1 MKKIVSH
8 CLPSNSIHDT
18 NPIFRVSTQLLRR
31 IAAVDFSRG
40 FQPTDGKWLMIA
52 SRQRRLNS
60 GVADATRC
68 DVQSFPALKR
78 RAKLSRRSAA
88 KKHRINL
95 QDISVCPC
103 LVFILI
109 FSLLISAC
117 SSPEKE
123 KLEHIA
129 KGKEYLAKKQF
140 AEARLE
146 FRSALKIDK
155 KLVEAQFGLGE
166 AALALGYVQEAA
178 EAYYEAMRIDGNNLD
193 ARVRVGGL
201 LVEYETEEGT
211 KEAERLANEVAQK
224 NPNHVENRVLI
235 ADVRAAQKRWP
246 EAEAEFQKAIS
257 LDANRI
263 ETYLHLARYYERR
276 AKSDEAQAP
285 AFHSKAEEVFRQLI
299 ERNPKVVNARLAFGD
314 FLFARKREAEAEQ
327 QLLQAH
333 QSDPADKLVLVA
345 LRRYYEAQQQFDKAE
360 QFLIRLVELDPD
372 KTAGRAQIVD
382 LHARTGR
389 VYQAVT
395 EYQQLLKDDPKYLR
409 GYSRLAELLL
419 ELGDVSGATKHVE
432 AALKQTPQDTDALLM
447 RGRLRSLN
455 GQHREAI
462 SDLDQ
467 VLRLEPAMPAALY
480 YAADAHLQNNDSTQ
494 ARLFVNRM
502 LSFYPRN
509 PMGLLMQ
516 VRINLAE
523 NKAADAEK
531 TSTQI
536 IAAIAELKSNQ
547 TALRAARIPEDTLPD
562 WDSKAYVSRAV
573 ARIQLR
579 NYAEAQSDLERAAV
593 IDRRSPEP
601 YVNLAVVNM
610 LRGDLTAA
618 QRAGERAVD
627 LAPSS
632 LSAATTL
639 VNVYIQQ
646 KNFRTAHDRLTR
658 LINDQPTRLQLLE
671 LKARVLIA
679 QGDAATAEATL
690 REILQTDPNYLN
702 AYFLLS
708 DFYQSSQQ
716 QTERAIAELTRLI
729 SLRPTNAQQIAQAHL
744 FIAMLEEGRGNFDAA
759 MTNYEQMLSYDKRS
773 IGAAIALNNLAWIY
787 ADKGKGNLD
796 KATDHARSAITIA
809 PQANFFDT
817 LGYAYYKKRQ
827 YEIAVEQFR
836 KAIDRKPD
844 NPAYHLHLARALRD
858 NGDTQR
864 ARQSYERAL
873 QVGGG
878 NFDEANQARQELA
891 ALRKS

>member
-1 MKKIVSH
+1 MKNSVRH
-8 CLPSNSIHDT
+8 RLPAAQIHNVMLSYQISDS
-18 NPIFRVSTQLLRR
+18 PLRR
-31 IAAVDFSRG
+31 LAVVEFSRG
-40 FQPTDGKWLMIA
+40 FQPTDGEW
-52 SRQRRLNS
+52 LNS
-60 GVADATRC
+60 TVADATLG
-68 DVQSFPALKR
+68 DAQAFPALKR
-78 RAKLSRRSAA
+78 RAKVSRRYAA
-88 KKHRINL
+88 KNRRLNS
-95 QDISVCPC
+95 QNVSSVFC
-103 LVFILI
+103 LAFII
-109 FSLLISAC
+109 FFSSLLFAC
-117 SSPEKE
+117 SSPDKE
-123 KLEHIA
+123 KLQHIA

-155 KLVEAQFGLGE
+155 KLGEAQFGLGE
-166 AALALGYVQEAA
+166 AALALGYIQEAA
-178 EAYYEAMRIDGNNLD
+178 EAYYEAMRIDANNLD
-193 ARVRVGGL
+193 ARVRVGSL
-201 LVEYETEEGT
+201 LVQYETEEGV

-263 ETYLHLARYYERR
+263 ETHLHLANYFTRR
-276 AKSDEAQAP
+276 AKNDEAQAT
-285 AFHSKAEEVFRQLI
+285 ALHSKAEEVFRRLVEQ
-299 ERNPKVVNARLAFGD
+299 NPKSVNARLAFGD
-314 FLFARKREAEAEQ
+314 FLFANKREAEAEQ
-327 QLLQAH
+327 QLLVAH
-333 QSDPADKLVLVA
+333 QADPADKLVLVA

-360 QFLIRLVELDPD
+360 QFLTRLVELDPD
-372 KTAGRAQIVD
+372 KTAGRAQIID

-419 ELGDVSGATKHVE
+419 ELGDVNGATKHVE
-432 AALKQTPQDTDALLM
+432 VALKQSPQDTDALLM

-462 SDLDQ
+462 GDLDQ
-467 VLRLEPAMPAALY
+467 VLRLEPTLPAALY
-480 YAADAHLQNNDSTQ
+480 YAADAHLQNSDSTQ
-494 ARLFVNRM
+494 ARLFVNR
-502 LSFYPRN
+502 LLNFYPRN

-536 IAAIAELKSNQ
+536 IESIAELKSNQ
-547 TALRAARIPEDTLPD
+547 AALKAARIPEDTLPD
-562 WDSKAYVSRAV
+562 WESKAYVSRAV

-579 NYAEAQSDLERAAV
+579 KLAEAQSDLERAAV

-601 YVNLAVVNM
+601 HVNLAAVNM
-610 LRGDLTAA
+610 LRGDLAA
-618 QRAGERAVD
+618 AGRAAERAVD

-639 VNVYIQQ
+639 VNVYLQQ
-646 KNFRTAHDRLTR
+646 KNYREAHDRLDK
-658 LINDQPTRLQLLE
+658 LMNDQPNRLQLQE
-671 LKARVLIA
+671 LKARVFIG
-679 QGDAATAEATL
+679 QGDAANAESLL
-690 REILQTDPNYLN
+690 REILKTDPNYLN

-716 QTERAIAELTRLI
+716 QTERAIAELNQLI
-729 SLRPTNAQQIAQAHL
+729 ALRPTNTQQIAQAHL
-744 FIAMLEEGRGNFDAA
+744 FVAMLEEARGNIDGAVN
-759 MTNYEQMLSYDKRS
+759 NYEQMLSYDKRS
-773 IGAAIALNNLAWIY
+773 IGAAIALNNLAWLY

-809 PQANFFDT
+809 PQANFYDT

-827 YEIAVEQFR
+827 FDVAIEQFR
-836 KAIDRKPD
+836 KAIDRRPD
-844 NPAYHLHLARALRD
+844 SPAYHLHLARALRD
-858 NGDTQR
+858 SGSTQQ
-864 ARQSYERAL
+864 ARVSYERAL
-873 QVGGG
+873 QLGGA
-878 NFDEANQARQELA
+878 NFAEANQARQELA
-891 ALRKS
+891 ALKKS

>member
-1 MKKIVSH
+1 MKKPVRH
-8 CLPSNSIHDT
+8 RLP
-18 NPIFRVSTQLLRR
+18 FWFAALL
-31 IAAVDFSRG
+31 
-40 FQPTDGKWLMIA
+40 
-52 SRQRRLNS
+52 
-60 GVADATRC
+60 C
-68 DVQSFPALKR
+68 
-78 RAKLSRRSAA
+78 SAA
-88 KKHRINL
+88 
-95 QDISVCPC
+95 
-103 LVFILI
+103 
-109 FSLLISAC
+109 LLIAAC
-117 SSPEKE
+117 SSPNKE
-123 KLEHIA
+123 KLQHIA

-140 AEARLE
+140 AEARIE

-193 ARVRVGGL
+193 ARVRVGSL
-201 LVEYETEEGT
+201 LVEYETDEGT
-211 KEAERLANEVAQK
+211 KEAERLANEVAAK

-246 EAEAEFQKAIS
+246 EAEAEFQKAIA
-257 LDANRI
+257 LDPNRI

-276 AKSDEAQAP
+276 AKNDEAQAQ
-285 AFHSKAEEVFRQLI
+285 AFHTKAEEVFRQLI
-299 ERNPKVVNARLAFGD
+299 ERNPKSVNARLAFGD
-314 FLFARKREAEAEQ
+314 FLFANKRETEAEQ

-333 QSDPADKLVLVA
+333 QADPADKLVLVA
-345 LRRYYEAQQQFDKAE
+345 LRRYYETQQQFDKAE
-360 QFLIRLVELDPD
+360 QFLVRLVELDPD
-372 KTAGRAQIVD
+372 KTAGRAQIID

-419 ELGDVSGATKHVE
+419 ELGDVNGATRHVE

-480 YAADAHLQNNDSTQ
+480 YAADAHLQNSDATQ
-494 ARLFVNRM
+494 ARLFVNRL

-523 NKAADAEK
+523 NKAAEAEK
-531 TSTQI
+531 TSSQI
-536 IAAIAELKSNQ
+536 IASIAELKSNQ
-547 TALRAARIPEDTLPD
+547 TALKAARIPEDTLPD
-562 WDSKAYVSRAV
+562 WESKAYVSRAV

-579 NYAEAQSDLERAAV
+579 NYGEAQSDLERAAQ

-601 YVNLAVVNM
+601 HVNLAVVNM
-610 LRGDLTAA
+610 LRGDLAAA

-646 KNFRTAHDRLTR
+646 KNYRLAHERLTQ
-658 LINDQPTRLQLLE
+658 LINDQPTRLQLME

-679 QGDAATAEATL
+679 QGDTTTAETTL
-690 REILQTDPNYLN
+690 REILQADPNYLN

-729 SLRPTNAQQIAQAHL
+729 NLKPTNAQQVAQAHL
-744 FIAMLEEGRGNFDAA
+744 FIAMLEEGRGNFDPAV
-759 MTNYEQMLSYDKRS
+759 TNYEQMLSYDKRS

-796 KATDHARSAITIA
+796 KATDYARSAIGIA

-827 YEIAVEQFR
+827 FDVAIEQFR
-836 KAIDRKPD
+836 KAIDRRPTSA
-844 NPAYHLHLARALRD
+844 NYHLHLARAQRD
-858 NGDTQR
+858 NGNTQL
-864 ARQSYERAL
+864 AKQSYERAL
-873 QVGGG
+873 QLGGG
-878 NFDEANQARQELA
+878 NFEEANQARQELA

>member
-1 MKKIVSH
+1 MKNTVLH
-8 CLPSNSIHDT
+8 HLTSI
-18 NPIFRVSTQLLRR
+18 FVSTLVTPLRGSTRLLRR
-31 IAAVDFSRG
+31 VATVDFSRG
-40 FQPTDGKWLMIA
+40 FQSTAGQIFCAP

-60 GVADATRC
+60 GVADATPS
-68 DVQSFPALKR
+68 DLYAFPALKP
-78 RAKLSRRSAA
+78 RAKVSRRYVAKNHQSRIHTVSGTLRLVTILLAA
-88 KKHRINL
+88 
-95 QDISVCPC
+95 
-103 LVFILI
+103 
-109 FSLLISAC
+109 LLAFAC

-123 KLEHIA
+123 KLQHVA
-129 KGKEYLAKKQF
+129 RGKEYLTKKQF
-140 AEARLE
+140 AEARIE

-193 ARVRVGGL
+193 ARVRVGSL
-201 LVEYETEEGT
+201 LVEYETDEGT
-211 KEAERLANEVAQK
+211 KEAERLANEVSQK

-235 ADVRAAQKRWP
+235 ADVRAAQKRWL
-246 EAEAEFQKAIS
+246 EAEAEYQKAIS
-257 LDANRI
+257 LDQNRI

-276 AKSDEAQAP
+276 AKNDEAQAQ
-285 AFHSKAEEVFRQLI
+285 ALHSKAEAVFRQLI
-299 ERNPKVVNARLAFGD
+299 EQNPKSVNARLAFGD
-314 FLFARKREAEAEQ
+314 FLFSNKREPEAEQ

-333 QSDPADKLVLVA
+333 QADPTDKLVLVA
-345 LRRYYEAQQQFDKAE
+345 LRRYYETQQQFDKAE
-360 QFLIRLVELDPD
+360 QFLARLVELDPD
-372 KTAGRAQIVD
+372 KTAGRAQIID

-419 ELGDVSGATKHVE
+419 ELGDVNGATKHVE
-432 AALKQTPQDTDALLM
+432 QALKQSPQNTDALLM

-480 YAADAHLQNNDSTQ
+480 YAADAHLQNNDATQ
-494 ARLFVNRM
+494 ARLFVNRL

-547 TALRAARIPEDTLPD
+547 TALKAARIPEDTLPD
-562 WDSKAYVSRAV
+562 WESKAYVSRAV

-579 NYAEAQSDLERAAV
+579 NYVEAQTDLERAAQ

-601 YVNLAVVNM
+601 HVNLAVVSM
-610 LRGDLTAA
+610 LRGDLAAA
-618 QRAGERAVD
+618 QRAAERAVD

-646 KNFRTAHDRLTR
+646 KNYRTAHERLTQ

-679 QGDAATAEATL
+679 QGDSANAEATL

-716 QTERAIAELTRLI
+716 QTERAIAELTQLI
-729 SLRPTNAQQIAQAHL
+729 SLKPTNAQQVAQAHL

-759 MTNYEQMLSYDKRS
+759 VTNYEQMLSYDKRS

-796 KATDHARSAITIA
+796 KATDYARSAITIA

-827 YEIAVEQFR
+827 FDVAIEQFR
-836 KAIDRKPD
+836 RALDRRPD
-844 NPAYHLHLARALRD
+844 SANYHLHMARAQRD
-858 NGDTQR
+858 NGNTQQ

-873 QVGGG
+873 QLGGA
-878 NFDEANQARQELA
+878 NFGEANQARQELA
-891 ALRKS
+891 ALRRS

>member
-1 MKKIVSH
+1 MLAIGASAD
-8 CLPSNSIHDT
+8 P
-18 NPIFRVSTQLLRR
+18 LRR
-31 IAAVDFSRG
+31 VAAADFSRG
-40 FQPTDGKWLMIA
+40 FQSTVGDVWGIA

-60 GVADATRC
+60 GVADATQC
-68 DVQSFPALKR
+68 GVQSFPALKR
-78 RAKLSRRSAA
+78 RAKFSRRYAA
-88 KKHRINL
+88 KK
-95 QDISVCPC
+95 
-103 LVFILI
+103 
-109 FSLLISAC
+109 FSLKVFSTLFLTVAFALALTAC

-123 KLEHIA
+123 KLQHVA
-129 KGKEYLAKKQF
+129 RGKEYLAKKQF

-155 KLVEAQFGLGE
+155 KLGEAQFGLGE
-166 AALALGYVQEAA
+166 ASLALGYVQEAA
-178 EAYYEAMRIDGNNLD
+178 EAYYEAMRIDANNLE
-193 ARVRVGGL
+193 ARVRVGSL
-201 LVEYETEEGT
+201 LVEYDTDEGT

-224 NPNHVENRVLI
+224 NPNHVENQILI

-246 EAEAEFQKAIS
+246 EAEAGFQKAIS
-257 LDANRI
+257 LDAGRI
-263 ETYLHLARYYERR
+263 ETHLHLARYYQRR
-276 AKSDEAQAP
+276 AKTDAAQSAS
-285 AFHSKAEEVFRQLI
+285 FHAKAEEVFHRLI
-299 ERNPKVVNARLAFGD
+299 EQNPKSVNARLAFGD
-314 FLFARKREAEAEQ
+314 FLFSIKREAEAEQ
-327 QLLQAH
+327 QLLAAH
-333 QSDPADKLVLVA
+333 QADPTDKIVLVA

-360 QFLIRLVELDPD
+360 QFLTRLIELDAD
-372 KTAGRAQIVD
+372 KTAGRSQIID

-432 AALKQTPQDTDALLM
+432 VALKQNPQDTDALLM

-462 SDLDQ
+462 GDLDQ

-494 ARLFVNRM
+494 ARLFVNRL

-516 VRINLAE
+516 VRINLAD
-523 NKAADAEK
+523 NKAADAER

-536 IAAIAELKSNQ
+536 IESIAELKSNQ

-562 WDSKAYVSRAV
+562 WESKAYVSRAV

-579 NYAEAQSDLERAAV
+579 KLPEAQTDLERAAV

-601 YVNLAVVNM
+601 HVNLAAVSM
-610 LRGDLTAA
+610 LRGDLAAA
-618 QRAGERAVD
+618 QGAAERAVD

-639 VNVYIQQ
+639 VNVYVRQ
-646 KNFRTAHDRLTR
+646 KNFQTAHLRLNK
-658 LINDQPTRLQLLE
+658 LIAEQPNRLQLQE
-671 LKARVLIA
+671 LQARVFIA
-679 QGDAATAEATL
+679 EGNGNSGEAIL
-690 REILQTDPNYLN
+690 REILKTDPNYLN

-716 QTERAIAELTRLI
+716 QTERAIAELTQLI
-729 SLRPTNAQQIAQAHL
+729 KLRPMNTQQTAQAHL
-744 FIAMLEEGRGNFDAA
+744 FVAMLEEARGNIDGAVN
-759 MTNYEQMLSYDKRS
+759 NYEQMLSYDKRS
-773 IGAAIALNNLAWIY
+773 IGAAIALNNLAWLY

-809 PQANFFDT
+809 PEANFYDT

-827 YEIAVEQFR
+827 FEVAIEQFR
-836 KAIDRKPD
+836 KAIDRRPD
-844 NPAYHLHLARALRD
+844 SPAYHLHLARALRD
-858 NGDTQR
+858 NGNTQQ
-864 ARQSYERAL
+864 ARTLYERAL
-873 QVGGG
+873 QLGGT
-878 NFDEANQARQELA
+878 NFAEANQARQELA
-891 ALRKS
+891 SLRKPQ

>member
-1 MKKIVSH
+1 MKNTVRHRLSAIFVS
-8 CLPSNSIHDT
+8 PVVTS
-18 NPIFRVSTQLLRR
+18 PRFPAWLLRR
-31 IAAVDFSRG
+31 LATVDFSRG
-40 FQPTDGKWLMIA
+40 FQSTVGDVL
-52 SRQRRLNS
+52 
-60 GVADATRC
+60 RC
-68 DVQSFPALKR
+68 DARLFPALKR
-78 RAKLSRRSAA
+78 RAKFSRRDAA
-88 KKHRINL
+88 KKLLLNFQSL
-95 QDISVCPC
+95 PG
-103 LVFILI
+103 VFGLALLLT

-123 KLEHIA
+123 KLQHVTR
-129 KGKEYLAKKQF
+129 GKEYLANKQF

-155 KLVEAQFGLGE
+155 RLVEAQFGLGE
-166 AALALGYVQEAA
+166 ASLALGYVQEAA

-193 ARVRVGGL
+193 ARVRVGSL

-246 EAEAEFQKAIS
+246 EAEAEFQKAIA
-257 LDANRI
+257 LDPNRI
-263 ETYLHLARYYERR
+263 ETYLHQARYYERR
-276 AKSDEAQAP
+276 AKNDEAQAQ

-299 ERNPKVVNARLAFGD
+299 ARNPKSVNARLAFGD
-314 FLFARKREAEAEQ
+314 FLFSNKREAEAEQ
-327 QLLQAH
+327 QLLQAY
-333 QSDPADKLVLVA
+333 QADPTDKLVLVA
-345 LRRYYEAQQQFDKAE
+345 LRRYYETQQQFDKAE
-360 QFLIRLVELDPD
+360 QFLTKLVELDPD
-372 KTAGRAQIVD
+372 KTAGHAQIID

-419 ELGDVSGATKHVE
+419 ELGDVNGATKHVE
-432 AALKQTPQDTDALLM
+432 EALRQSPQDTDALLM

-480 YAADAHLQNNDSTQ
+480 YAADANLQNNDATQ
-494 ARLFVNRM
+494 ARLFVNRL

-547 TALRAARIPEDTLPD
+547 TALKAARIPEDTLPD
-562 WDSKAYVSRAV
+562 WESKAYVSRAV

-579 NYAEAQSDLERAAV
+579 NYPEAQSDLERAAQ

-610 LRGDLTAA
+610 LRGDLAGA
-618 QRAGERAVD
+618 QRAAERAVD

-639 VNVYIQQ
+639 VNVYIRQ
-646 KNFRTAHDRLTR
+646 KNYRSAHERLTQ
-658 LINDQPTRLQLLE
+658 LINDQPTRLQLQE

-679 QGDAATAEATL
+679 QGDSANAEATL
-690 REILQTDPNYLN
+690 RDILQTDPNYLN

-716 QTERAIAELTRLI
+716 QTDRAIAELSRLV
-729 SLRPTNAQQIAQAHL
+729 SLRPTNAQQVAQAHL

-759 MTNYEQMLSYDKRS
+759 VTNYEQMLSYDKRS

-796 KATDHARSAITIA
+796 KATDYARSAITIA
-809 PQANFFDT
+809 PEANFFDT

-827 YEIAVEQFR
+827 FDVAIEQFR
-836 KAIDRKPD
+836 KAIDRRPD
-844 NPAYHLHLARALRD
+844 SANYHLHMARAQRD
-858 NGDTQR
+858 NGNTQQ
-864 ARQSYERAL
+864 AKVSYERAL
-873 QVGGG
+873 QVGGTDFG
-878 NFDEANQARQELA
+878 DANQARQELA
-891 ALRKS
+891 ALRRS